1 MFYGFTHH
9 TDRDTILGR
18 MLLAAETRRRD
29 LDAHHVRI
37 FTRCYYGGS
46 TSVLIDF
53 GDFGE
58 FPVVS
63 VSDDRVLV
71 TILHGRDRID
81 RGDLAV
87 GERFRIAAS
96 IIDAVFDV
104 LGDDGAPG
112 SPDPDD
118 SDAALARHD
127 ARMREWRRSRGIAV
141 NG

>member
-1 MFYGFTHH
+1 MFYGFTHN
-9 TDRDTILGR
+9 TDRDTLLGR

-29 LDAHHVRI
+29 LDAPGTRI
-37 FTRCYYGGS
+37 HTRYYGGS
-46 TSVLIDF
+46 IAVLIDF

-58 FPVVS
+58 FPIVD

-71 TILHGRDRID
+71 TVLHGRDRID
-81 RGDLAV
+81 LDDVAV
-87 GERFRIAAS
+87 SERFRVVTS
-96 IIDAVFDV
+96 VLDAVFDV

-118 SDAALARHD
+118 VDAALARYN
-127 ARMREWRRSRGIAV
+127 ARLREERRRQRIAV